1 MPEPALN
8 DVMNDV
14 ISTLSSYLSVSGGS
28 LPSSTV
34 SFLSVAKKN
43 PAIGNRIATDTRA
56 GYPIAAIK
64 AGHLDANLQL
74 QIWDTNP
81 DTIEVEMNDL
91 QGRILADKT
100 SLHGQGFI
108 KLKSDGGNVSE
119 HISNLNAWR
128 KTSQLN
134 VLYEYRYQDNDD
146 ALSIIHRI
154 PITNDL
160 EQNNSPDREV
170 STVTDAI
177 QRWDDEEAWSLY
189 IAANST
195 QTNKI
200 YGLSALAYLPGGWNG
215 NQVILQRSNLDNLT
229 PPNLYANLADF
240 IDAVTDPTSPDHNAR
255 ILFASVVDFLGVLEL
270 QGSNFE
276 LGDWDEDNVPDQY
289 QAYQTIFEKP
299 IQLNQKND
307 VFRVSYQAAPFDSKA
322 VLYLRAKLT

>member
-8 DVMNDV
+8 DVMDNV
-14 ISTLSSYLSVSGGS
+14 ISTLSGYLTASGGS

-74 QIWDTNP
+74 QIWHTNP

-100 SLHGQGFI
+100 LLHEQGFI
-108 KLKSDGGNVSE
+108 KLKSDGGNMSE

-160 EQNNSPDREV
+160 EQNNSSSQEL
-170 STVTDAI
+170 STVTDVI
-177 QRWDDEEAWSLY
+177 QRWDDEEAWSLN
-189 IAANST
+189 ISANST

-200 YGLSALAYLPGGWNG
+200 YGLSVLAYLPGGWNG
-215 NQVILQRSNLDNLT
+215 NQVILQKTNLDNPN

-240 IDAVTDPTSPDHNAR
+240 IEAVTDQNSPDQNAR
-255 ILFASVVDFLGVLEL
+255 ILFASVTDFVGALEL

-276 LGDWDEDNVPDQY
+276 LGDWDEDNIPDQY
-289 QAYQTIFEKP
+289 QAYQTIFENP
-299 IQLNQKND
+299 IQLNRMND
-307 VFRVSYQAAPFDSKA
+307 EFRVSYQAAPFDSKA
-322 VLYLRAKLT
+322 VVYLRAKLT